1 MWYTAWVHL
10 PTSPGRGHGG
20 GSEHRKISLST
31 KGQNGALGTM
41 SASSFP
47 PPTCYTLLL
56 PLFRAKQFTSLAK
69 FFPVLTGNV
78 FIGYVRIFKSD
89 AEHVKKLNKLTLTVT
104 GESTR

>member
-89 AEHVKKLNKLTLTVT
+89 AEDVKKLNKLTLTVT